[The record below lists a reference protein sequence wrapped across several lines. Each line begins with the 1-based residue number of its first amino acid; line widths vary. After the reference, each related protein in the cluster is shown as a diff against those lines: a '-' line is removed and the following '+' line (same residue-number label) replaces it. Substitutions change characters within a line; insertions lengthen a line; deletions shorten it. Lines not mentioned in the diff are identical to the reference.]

1 MTGKHWETVS
11 SHDSSTKLGKVKKSM
26 ARLLTVLSERKKL
39 RDSYRKQLENEYVE
53 RKRQEELSK
62 IAGT

>member
-1 MTGKHWETVS
+1 M
-11 SHDSSTKLGKVKKSM
+11 STKLGKVKKSM

-62 IAGT
+62 IAGTRPSFSQS